1 MLTISTTI
9 EDDSDPVSH
18 VIEVEA
24 LSRLVPGGEI
34 QHTSKN
40 EHHDFLKPTGHGVQ
54 TMKHSTFIIRNMD
67 CPTEEALIRKR
78 LGAMQGIGE
87 LAFNLMD
94 RRLSVTH
101 ALDDEQPIH
110 DALREI
116 GMEAV
121 PATQAQQ
128 DNCSYCEVDVPA
140 VSRKIWALMA
150 VSGIAAL
157 AAEIVAWNSA
167 SEQSFAVIALA
178 LLSIASGGFSTLK
191 KGWIALRNFTLN
203 MNFLMSFAVIGAIA
217 IGEWPEAA
225 VVIFLFALAE
235 LIETLSLERAKN
247 AIRGLM
253 SMTPEI
259 ATVRLDSGEWGEIA
273 AADVQVDQTVRVKPG
288 ERIPLDG
295 VVTAGGS
302 SVNQAPITGESIPVA
317 KVMGDPVFAGTLNE
331 RGMLEF
337 RVTANKGNTTLA
349 RIIRSVQEAQGQRAP
364 TQRFVDQFARY
375 YTPAVVVFAVL
386 VAAVPPLL
394 FGAAFEPWFYKALV
408 MLVIAC
414 PCALVISTPVTVVS
428 GLAAAARQGILV
440 KGGVHLENGRLI
452 KAVALD
458 KTGTLTHGR
467 PVVTDVVPLV
477 VQATDAL
484 LQLAASVDAHS
495 EHPIAA
501 AIVSAWQMP
510 AKGNGTQRPLL
521 PSTSFESLTGRGAKA
536 VINGQLY
543 YVSNH
548 RQVEELG
555 ICGLHIEEVLRRL
568 EEEGKTAVVLSTKN
582 APLCVIGVADTVR
595 EHSAEAIR
603 QLHALG
609 VASMMLTGDN
619 QTTASAIAAKVGI
632 DDARGNLLPEGKLA
646 LIDELI
652 LRYGK
657 VGMVGDGVNDAPAL
671 AKASIGFAMGT
682 AGTDTAIETADVAL
696 MNDDLRKLPHFIQ
709 LSRDT
714 SRVLRQNIT
723 LAVGIKTIFFVLAL
737 AGKATLWMAV
747 FADMGASLIVV
758 FNGMRLLKITGNT
771 KK

>member
-1 MLTISTTI
+1 MRLKNGFYGF
-9 EDDSDPVSH
+9 
-18 VIEVEA
+18 
-24 LSRLVPGGEI
+24 LSQQDMEI
-34 QHTSKN
+34 KI
-40 EHHDFLKPTGHGVQ
+40 
-54 TMKHSTFIIRNMD
+54 MKHSTFIIRNMD

-78 LGAMQGIGE
+78 LGAMQGISE

-101 ALDDEQPIH
+101 ALNDEQPIH

-128 DNCSYCEVDVPA
+128 DNCSYCEGNVPT
-140 VSRKIWALMA
+140 VSRKTWALMA

-167 SEQSFAVIALA
+167 SEQSFTVIALA
-178 LLSIASGGFSTLK
+178 LLSITTGGFSTLK
-191 KGWIALRNFTLN
+191 KGWIALKTFTLN

-253 SMTPEI
+253 AMTPEI
-259 ATVRLDSGEWGEIA
+259 ATVRLDSGEWCEIA
-273 AADVQVDQTVRVKPG
+273 AVDVQVGQTVRLKPG

-302 SVNQAPITGESIPVA
+302 SVNQAPITGESFPVT

-337 RVTANKGNTTLA
+337 CVTANKGNTTLA

-364 TQRFVDQFARY
+364 MQRFVDQFARY

-394 FGAAFEPWFYKALV
+394 FGATFEPWFYKALV

-428 GLAAAARQGILV
+428 GLATAARLGILV

-452 KAVALD
+452 KVVALD
-458 KTGTLTHGR
+458 KTGTLTHGK

-477 VQATDAL
+477 EWHTDKL
-484 LQLAASVDAHS
+484 LQFAASVDAHS
-495 EHPIAA
+495 EHPIAT
-501 AIVSAWQMP
+501 AITSAWQAP
-510 AKGNGTQRPLL
+510 ADKDAAARPLL
-521 PSTSFESLTGRGAKA
+521 PVTLFESLTGRGAKA
-536 VINGQLY
+536 IIDGQLY
-543 YVSNH
+543 YVCNH

-555 ICGLHIEEVLRRL
+555 ICEPHVEEVLRRL
-568 EEEGKTAVVLSTKN
+568 EEEGKTAVVLSSEN

-609 VASMMLTGDN
+609 VTSVMLTGDN
-619 QTTASAIAAKVGI
+619 QTTASAIAAQVGI
-632 DDARGNLLPEGKLA
+632 DDARGNLLPEDKLA
-646 LIDELI
+646 VIDELI
-652 LRYGK
+652 RRYGK
-657 VGMVGDGVNDAPAL
+657 VGMMGDGINDAPAL
-671 AKASIGFAMGT
+671 AKASIGFAMGI

-696 MNDDLRKLPHFIQ
+696 MDDDLRKLPHFIQ

-723 LAVGIKTIFFVLAL
+723 LAIGIKAVFFILAL

-758 FNGMRLLKITGNT
+758 FNGMRLLKITGNAKKINCT
-771 KK
+771 K

>member
-1 MLTISTTI
+1 MVIKTT
-9 EDDSDPVSH
+9 
-18 VIEVEA
+18 
-24 LSRLVPGGEI
+24 
-34 QHTSKN
+34 KY
-40 EHHDFLKPTGHGVQ
+40 
-54 TMKHSTFIIRNMD
+54 STFIIRNMD

-78 LGAMQGIGE
+78 LGVVQGIGG

-94 RRLSVTH
+94 RRLTVTH
-101 ALDDEQPIH
+101 TLDDEQPIH

-116 GMEAV
+116 GMQAV
-121 PATQAQQ
+121 ARTQLQQ
-128 DNCSYCEVDVPA
+128 DNCSCCEADASA
-140 VSRKIWALMA
+140 VSRKIWVMMA
-150 VSGIAAL
+150 VSGAAAL
-157 AAEIVAWNSA
+157 TAEILAWTGTAENSP
-167 SEQSFAVIALA
+167 AVIALA
-178 LLSIASGGFSTLK
+178 LFSIATGGFSTLR
-191 KGWIALRNFTLN
+191 KGLIALKTFTLN
-203 MNFLMSFAVIGAIA
+203 MNFLMSVAMIGAIT

-253 SMTPEI
+253 AMTPEI
-259 ATVRLDSGEWGEIA
+259 ATVRLDSGVWREVA
-273 AADVQVDQTVRVKPG
+273 ASDVQVGQTVRVKPG

-302 SVNQAPITGESIPVA
+302 SVNQAPITGESIPIVKVA
-317 KVMGDPVFAGTLNE
+317 GDPVFAGTLNE
-331 RGMLEF
+331 RGILEF

-375 YTPAVVVFAVL
+375 YTPAVVVFAIL

-394 FGAAFEPWFYKALV
+394 FGATFEPWFYKALV
-408 MLVIAC
+408 ILVIAC

-477 VQATDAL
+477 EQPADAL

-501 AIVSAWQMP
+501 AIVAAWQMP
-510 AKGNGTQRPLL
+510 ADGNEVPRALL

-536 VINGQLY
+536 VIDGQLY

-555 ICGLHIEEVLRRL
+555 ICGPHVETVLRRL
-568 EEEGKTAVVLSTKN
+568 EEEGKTAVVLSTEN
-582 APLCVIGVADTVR
+582 APLCIIGVADTVR

-603 QLHALG
+603 RLHALG
-609 VASMMLTGDN
+609 VVSVMLTGDN
-619 QTTASAIAAKVGI
+619 QTTASAIAAQVGI
-632 DDARGNLLPEGKLA
+632 DDARGNLLPEEKLA
-646 LIDELI
+646 VIDDLIF
-652 LRYGK
+652 RYGK
-657 VGMVGDGVNDAPAL
+657 VGMVGDGINDAPAL
-671 AKASIGFAMGT
+671 AKASIGFAMGV

-696 MNDDLRKLPHFIQ
+696 MDDDLRKLPHFIQ
-709 LSRDT
+709 ISRDT

-723 LAVGIKTIFFVLAL
+723 LAIGIKAIFFVLAL

-747 FADMGASLIVV
+747 FADMGASLIVI
-758 FNGMRLLKITGNT
+758 FNGMRLLRIVGDA
-771 KK
+771 KKEGVWNSV

>member
-1 MLTISTTI
+1 M
-9 EDDSDPVSH
+9 
-18 VIEVEA
+18 
-24 LSRLVPGGEI
+24 
-34 QHTSKN
+34 QHS
-40 EHHDFLKPTGHGVQ
+40 
-54 TMKHSTFIIRNMD
+54 MFIIRNMD

-78 LGAMQGIGE
+78 LGSVQGIGK

-94 RRLSVTH
+94 RRLTVTH
-101 ALDDEQPIH
+101 TLSDEQPII

-116 GMEAV
+116 GMNAV
-121 PATQAQQ
+121 PAPQAQM
-128 DNCSYCEVDVPA
+128 DVCSNGETDAPA
-140 VSRKIWALMA
+140 VSRKIWAMMA
-150 VSGIAAL
+150 VSGTAAL
-157 AAEIVAWNSA
+157 TAEILAWSGAAENSPT
-167 SEQSFAVIALA
+167 VIALA
-178 LLSIASGGFSTLK
+178 LFSIATGGFSTLR
-191 KGWIALRNFTLN
+191 KGWIALKTFTLN
-203 MNFLMSFAVIGAIA
+203 MNFLMSVAMIGAIS

-253 SMTPEI
+253 AMTPET
-259 ATVRLDSGEWGEIA
+259 ATVRLDSGEWREVA
-273 AADVQVDQTVRVKPG
+273 ASEVGVGQTVRIKPG

-302 SVNQAPITGESIPVA
+302 SVNQAPITGESIPVM
-317 KVMGDPVFAGTLNE
+317 KDEGDPVFAGTLNE
-331 RGMLEF
+331 RGVLEF

-440 KGGVHLENGRLI
+440 KGGVHLENGRLL

-467 PVVTDVVPLV
+467 PVVTDVIPLV
-477 VQATDAL
+477 EQPADAL

-495 EHPIAA
+495 EHPVAA
-501 AIVSAWQMP
+501 AIVSAWQTP
-510 AKGNGTQRPLL
+510 ADESEVPRVLL
-521 PSTSFESLTGRGAKA
+521 PATLFESLTGRGAKA
-536 VINGQLY
+536 IVGGCLY
-543 YVSNH
+543 YVCNH

-555 ICGLHIEEVLRRL
+555 ICGAHVETVLKRL
-568 EEEGKTAVVLSTKN
+568 EEQGKTAVVLATEDN
-582 APLCVIGVADTVR
+582 ALCVIGVADTLR
-595 EHSAEAIR
+595 GHSAEAIR

-609 VASMMLTGDN
+609 VASVMLTGDN
-619 QTTASAIAAKVGI
+619 QTTANAIAAQVSI
-632 DDARGNLLPEGKLA
+632 DDARGNLLPEDKLA
-646 LIDELI
+646 VIDELI
-652 LRYGK
+652 RSYGK
-657 VGMVGDGVNDAPAL
+657 VGMVGDGINDAPAL

-696 MNDDLRKLPHFIQ
+696 MDDDLRKLPHFIQ
-709 LSRDT
+709 ISRDT
-714 SRVLRQNIT
+714 FRVLRQNIA
-723 LAVGIKTIFFVLAL
+723 LAIGIKAIFFVLAL

-758 FNGMRLLKITGNT
+758 FNGMRLLQVRRAIHGDINFR
-771 KK
+771 

>member
-1 MLTISTTI
+1 
-9 EDDSDPVSH
+9 
-18 VIEVEA
+18 
-24 LSRLVPGGEI
+24 
-34 QHTSKN
+34 
-40 EHHDFLKPTGHGVQ
+40 
-54 TMKHSTFIIRNMD
+54 MKHSTFIIRNMD

-78 LGAMQGIGE
+78 LGSVLGIGE

-94 RRLSVTH
+94 RRLTVTH
-101 ALDDEQPIH
+101 ALDDEQSIQE
-110 DALREI
+110 ALREI

-121 PATQAQQ
+121 PAPQAQP
-128 DNCSYCEVDVPA
+128 DACSNCEADIPA
-140 VSRKIWALMA
+140 VTRKIWVMMA
-150 VSGIAAL
+150 VSGVAAM
-157 AAEIVAWNSA
+157 AAEILAWTGSAENSP
-167 SEQSFAVIALA
+167 AVIALA
-178 LLSIASGGFSTLK
+178 LLSIAIGGFSTLK
-191 KGWIALRNFTLN
+191 KGWIALKTFTLN
-203 MNFLMSFAVIGAIA
+203 MNFLMSVAMAGAIA

-253 SMTPEI
+253 AMTPET
-259 ATVRLDSGEWGEIA
+259 AMVRLDSGEWCEID
-273 AADVQVDQTVRVKPG
+273 AADVQVGQIARVKPG

-317 KVMGDPVFAGTLNE
+317 KIVGDPVFAGTLNE

-364 TQRFVDQFARY
+364 MQRFVDQFARY
-375 YTPAVVVFAVL
+375 YTPAVVAFAVL
-386 VAAVPPLL
+386 VAVVPPLL

-452 KAVALD
+452 KVVALD
-458 KTGTLTHGR
+458 KTGTLTHGK

-477 VQATDAL
+477 EWPTDTL

-495 EHPIAA
+495 EHPIAT
-501 AIVSAWQMP
+501 AITSAWQTP
-510 AKGNGTQRPLL
+510 ADGNTTGRPLL
-521 PSTSFESLTGRGAKA
+521 PVTLFESLTGRGAKA
-536 VINGQLY
+536 VIDGQLY

-555 ICGLHIEEVLRRL
+555 ICGLHIEEALRRL
-568 EEEGKTAVVLSTKN
+568 EEEGKTAVVLSTEK

-609 VASMMLTGDN
+609 VSSVMLTGDN
-619 QTTASAIAAKVGI
+619 QTTASAIAAQVGI
-632 DDARGNLLPEGKLA
+632 DDARGNLLPEDKLA
-646 LIDELI
+646 VIDELI
-652 LRYGK
+652 CRHGK
-657 VGMVGDGVNDAPAL
+657 VGMVGDGINDAPAL

-696 MNDDLRKLPHFIQ
+696 MDDDLRKLPHFIQ

-714 SRVLRQNIT
+714 ARVLRQNIT
-723 LAVGIKTIFFVLAL
+723 LAIGIKGIFFVLAL

-758 FNGMRLLKITGNT
+758 FNGMRLLKVTRNT